1 VALVVLVI
9 NSVVA
14 QVAHLPQ
21 PILVAQVE
29 VVAVSSLLVPT
40 LQATLAVLVEMAVV
54 EAEAL
59 TLLEHLVLAVTAL
72 SIFTTRRTNG

>member
-1 VALVVLVI
+1 VLVALATSSQVEL
-9 NSVVA
+9 
-14 QVAHLPQ
+14 VAHQLLLTQ
-21 PILVAQVE
+21 AAQVE

-59 TLLEHLVLAVTAL
+59 TILEHLALAVMAL